1 MVRKQL
7 IALVVLPLA
16 GTAALA
22 DDITI
27 DNTPFTSQK
36 SRAEVQAEVQ
46 AEVLAAKADSTLRF
60 NDIDGHYAAAPQRSA
75 LTRDAVRAQVT
86 PQVRA
91 ALRTLYPA

>member
-36 SRAEVQAEVQ
+36 SRAEVR
-46 AEVLAAKADSTLRF
+46 AEVLAAKADGTLRF